1 MEKVYLV
8 IVEAVTDCDASG
20 STKIFANRKDAEEY
34 FLEEVRAARIDAGDD
49 WIEDETDTSF
59 ETYDDGYYVINHITV
74 NLEEKEVN

>member
-8 IVEAVTDCDASG
+8 IVDAVTDCVPSG
-20 STKIFANRKDAEEY
+20 STKVFANRKDAEEN

-49 WIEDETDTSF
+49 WIVDEDEDSF
-59 ETYDDGYYVINHITV
+59 ETYDDGYYTINRITV